1 MSVAADPGWTV
12 LAERHPPDA
21 CASTPFVPKGVRTVA
36 TAVAPAPRVRL
47 SSPFRRKG
55 GANANVREARRGV
68 ALTYGLHPPRLRRDP
83 LPAEGDVRCMQRNT
97 RNATCM

>member
-36 TAVAPAPRVRL
+36 TAVAPAPR
-47 SSPFRRKG
+47 
-55 GANANVREARRGV
+55 ARSLVFPLPQEGRSECERARSATRGM

-97 RNATCM
+97 RN